1 MNEKQ
6 LRNVTIS
13 IQWLCAYVGIIL
25 LGFSILSTGQLY
37 ANETASQQNKK
48 EVTGK
53 VIDENGNPLP
63 GTTITIDGT
72 TSGVITDGEGDFKI
86 EVRNSDVL
94 EVSFIGMETQRIPV
108 TGKTAFTIV
117 MQEAASELD
126 EVTVVAFATQKKES
140 VISSISTVRPSELK
154 TPTSNLTTALGGRI

>member
-72 TSGVITDGEGDFKI
+72 TSGVITDREGDFKI

-94 EVSFIGMETQRIPV
+94 EVSFIGMETQR
-108 TGKTAFTIV
+108 
-117 MQEAASELD
+117 
-126 EVTVVAFATQKKES
+126 
-140 VISSISTVRPSELK
+140 
-154 TPTSNLTTALGGRI
+154 